1 MAAYELL
8 ADHWDEPS
16 GESET
21 GYVRHLRG
29 EVFDVPDAHLDR
41 LLRIGALAPLDDEA
55 DEPDDDEPLTE
66 ETPDKDE
73 PLSEETPDTVSV
85 PAADSGNDAGN
96 ETDSAAAEKVADS
109 VTAPAAD
116 GGAAPAP
123 GDVAPAPDL
132 ERPKQAALKD
142 VWVDYAVARGMDR
155 VDAEALDK
163 RELIAELS

>member
-55 DEPDDDEPLTE
+55 DEADEPDDDEPLSEQTL
-66 ETPDKDE
+66 DKDE
-73 PLSEETPDTVSV
+73 PLSEETPDRDSV

-96 ETDSAAAEKVADS
+96 ETDSAAA
-109 VTAPAAD
+109 
-116 GGAAPAP
+116 AP

>member
-8 ADHWDEPS
+8 ADIWDEPN

-29 EVFDVPDAHLDR
+29 EVFDVPDTHLDR
-41 LLRIGALAPLDDEA
+41 LLRIGALAPLDDEP
-55 DEPDDDEPLTE
+55 DEPDVDEPLSE

-73 PLSEETPDTVSV
+73 PLSEETPDKVNV
-85 PAADSGNDAGN
+85 LAADSDNDAGD
-96 ETDSAAAEKVADS
+96 ETGSASAEKVTDAE
-109 VTAPAAD
+109 TAPAAVGEEPD
-116 GGAAPAP
+116 S

>member
-8 ADHWDEPS
+8 ADLWDEPDA
-16 GESET
+16 ESET

-29 EVFDVPDAHLDR
+29 EVFDVPDKHLDR
-41 LLRIGALAPLDDEA
+41 LLRIGALAPVDDET
-55 DEPDDDEPLTE
+55 DEPDDIETVDEGSPDEPS
-66 ETPDKDE
+66 D
-73 PLSEETPDTVSV
+73 
-85 PAADSGNDAGN
+85 PADDSDNDAGS
-96 ETDSAAAEKVADS
+96 ETTSAAADKDADSDSAPVAD
-109 VTAPAAD
+109 
-116 GGAAPAP
+116 GEAPAP

-132 ERPKQAALKD
+132 ERPKQTAVKD